1 MNFAGLHLLRLAACL
16 SVLLCTAR
24 PAALAEDIP
33 PENFALVDSLLQR
46 GTDTILTRLDQF
58 VANSSDSVYII
69 DCGPHPAGWLL
80 KSQIVDNYDKV
91 EWQRPALNPTIP
103 QLTVNI
109 LRCGVQL
116 RPDSTDTE
124 LLHRYID
131 VHINASLTTAEG
143 RIVTLCEFRDNYT
156 DSFSRQQLDYAQT
169 SSYSFAYAEPPEP
182 ERNFFDEVVEPLVAV
197 SAAVVT
203 VVLLFT
209 VRSQ

>member
-16 SVLLCTAR
+16 SLLLCTAR
-24 PAALAEDIP
+24 PDAMAEDIP
-33 PENFALVDSLLQR
+33 PENFTLVDSLLQR
-46 GTDTILTRLDQF
+46 GTDTILTRLDHF
-58 VANSSDSVYII
+58 VVNNSDSVYII
-69 DCGPHPAGWLL
+69 DAGTHSAGWLL
-80 KSQIVDNYDKV
+80 KSQIVDHYDKV
-91 EWQRPALNPTIP
+91 KWQRPALNPTIP

-116 RPDSTDTE
+116 RLDSTDSDI
-124 LLHRYID
+124 LHRYID
-131 VHINASLTTAEG
+131 VHINASLTTASG
-143 RIVTLCEFRDNYT
+143 RIINLCDFRDNYT
-156 DSFSRQQLDYAQT
+156 DSFNRHQLDYAQT

-182 ERNFFDEVVEPLVAV
+182 ERDFFDEVVEPLVAV